1 IDHWQLFDHRGK
13 KQIDLTNYLHQ
24 FDNHILLYKEN
35 SQSLHT
41 FPEGIRKVT
50 YENAYEIVEQVE
62 VLYLFDLPPDLN
74 DLRQFI
80 TKVKPMCIHAC
91 FYVENSAYLSAFPTR
106 EDFKWLYSLVWKRKE
121 LDIRNEL
128 NAIMNAKG
136 WSKESVHF
144 MLNVFSEI
152 GRASCRERRVV

>member
-1 IDHWQLFDHRGK
+1 
-13 KQIDLTNYLHQ
+13 
-24 FDNHILLYKEN
+24 
-35 SQSLHT
+35 
-41 FPEGIRKVT
+41 
-50 YENAYEIVEQVE
+50 
-62 VLYLFDLPPDLN
+62 LFDLPPDLN

-136 WSKESVHF
+136 WTKESIHF
-144 MLNVFSEI
+144 MLNVFSELEFVNI
-152 GRASCRERRVV
+152 NNGLIILNNSPQKKDLQEATVYQERLKQAEIEKILYYAPYDELVKWFQD